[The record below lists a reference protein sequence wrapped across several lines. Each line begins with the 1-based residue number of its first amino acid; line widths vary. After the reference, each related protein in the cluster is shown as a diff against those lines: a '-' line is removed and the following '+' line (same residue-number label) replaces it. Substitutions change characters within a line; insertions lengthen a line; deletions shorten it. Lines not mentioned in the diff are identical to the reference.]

1 MNSIVQLE
9 SLANRIG
16 ISTNL
21 FLEEENVDELVRYLA
36 NNFRI
41 VEVEIE
47 GVVRVQSDECRNLEL
62 ARRLR
67 KISEET
73 GTTINIHAP
82 YIRVDYILGSEDERS
97 RAREIITRSA
107 EFAICAGSKT
117 MTFHPGFRFPKNGSA
132 EMRSQA
138 LALTQ
143 ELAYDLFHI
152 NKHKGANLTYCL
164 ENSGNERP
172 FLTLTHHEN
181 DELFSTSPLSLTLDM
196 AHAASYC
203 STMEQAREEMK
214 RFARYAAN
222 VHLADIKFPKH
233 LHLPLGQG
241 SLNYHDMVMAIEE
254 TGYTGPYIVEEIG
267 AGYKGEDYIN
277 AALHY
282 REDLR
287 AGRFSYLPTSS
298 ERVA

>member
-1 MNSIVQLE
+1 MNSSVQLE
-9 SLANRIG
+9 SLSNRIG

-21 FLEEENVDELVRYLA
+21 FLEEEKVDELVRYLA
-36 NNFRI
+36 NKFPI

-47 GVVRVQSDECRNLEL
+47 GVVRTQSDECRNLDM
-62 ARRLR
+62 ARTLR

-73 GTTINIHAP
+73 GSIINIHAP
-82 YIRVDYILGSEDERS
+82 YIRVDYILGSEDERT
-97 RAREIITRSA
+97 RAREVITHSA
-107 EFAICAGSKT
+107 EFAICAGANT
-117 MTFHPGFRFPKNGSA
+117 MTFHPGFRFPKNSPT
-132 EMRSQA
+132 EMRGQA
-138 LALTQ
+138 LALIQ

-172 FLTLTHHEN
+172 FLTLTHDEN
-181 DELFSTSPLSLTLDM
+181 EDIFSTSPLSLTLDI

-203 STMEQAREEMK
+203 STMEQAREEVK

-222 VHLADIKFPKH
+222 VHLSDIKFPKH

-254 TGYTGPYIVEEIG
+254 TGYSGSYIVEEIG

-277 AALHY
+277 AALGY

-287 AGRFSYLPTSS
+287 AGRFSYLPTNSD
-298 ERVA
+298 